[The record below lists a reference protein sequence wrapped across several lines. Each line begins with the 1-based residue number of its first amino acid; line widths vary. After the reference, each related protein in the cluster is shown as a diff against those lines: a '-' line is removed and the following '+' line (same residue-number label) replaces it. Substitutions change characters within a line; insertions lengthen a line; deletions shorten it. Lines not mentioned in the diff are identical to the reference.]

1 MRIEHVAL
9 WTEQLEALREFYER
23 HLGGR
28 AGPRYER
35 PGFASYFLD
44 FDGGARLEL
53 MQMPG
58 VAERDRGRRDAG
70 WIHVAFTVGSRAE
83 LDRLTAELA
92 AAGVP
97 VADGPRQTGDGYY
110 ESVVLDPDGNRIE
123 LAADEPTASVTPM
136 WPPAP

>member
-9 WTEQLEALREFYER
+9 WTDDLEGLRTFYEQ
-23 HLGGR
+23 HLGGT

-35 PGFASYFLD
+35 PGFASYFLQ

-58 VAERDRGRRDAG
+58 IAERDRTRQDVG
-70 WIHVAFTVGSRAE
+70 WIHIALTVGAPE
-83 LDRLTAELA
+83 DVDRITTELA

-97 VADGPRQTGDGYY
+97 VVDPPRRTGDGYY

-123 LAADEPTASVTPM
+123 LTAE
-136 WPPAP
+136 